1 LIEGNIALS
10 DGTDYHCAMTRREF
24 LKAAVASSFYFAARR
39 VFPASLVARP
49 DVGIAAGTD
58 YEKAVT
64 KAIDLLGG
72 IAAFVKPGDTVVV
85 KPNIGWNV
93 PPELKATTDPIV
105 VRTIVH
111 LCFQAMASKV
121 YVFDRSVANSKL
133 TYVTSGIQKAAEEA
147 GAKVFHVDEVTDA
160 TYKRISIPD
169 ARYLKESL
177 VNKYVL
183 ESDVFINVPI
193 AKTHGLAGLT
203 LSMKNLMG
211 ITGDQRGKWHWQ
223 IDDALADINRAVKSK
238 LVLIDASSIMLRN
251 GPTGGSMSYLKRLD
265 TFIAAS
271 NVVSA
276 DVEAARLFGRSAKDL
291 PYVMEG
297 AKDGLGKASGYS
309 VQRSGA

>member
-1 LIEGNIALS
+1 MLKGGAY
-10 DGTDYHCAMTRREF
+10 YHFVTTRREF
-24 LKAAVASSFYFAARR
+24 LKAAIASSLYLTARR

-49 DVGIAAGTD
+49 DVGIAVGTD

-72 IAAFVKPGDTVVV
+72 ITAFVKPGDAVVV
-85 KPNIGWNV
+85 KPNIGWNA

-111 LCFQAMASKV
+111 LCFQARASKV

-147 GAKVFHVDEVTDA
+147 GAKVFHVDEISDA
-160 TYKRISIPD
+160 MYKRISIPD
-169 ARYLKESL
+169 ARYLKETL
-177 VNKYVL
+177 VNRFVL
-183 ESDVFINVPI
+183 ESDVLINVPI
-193 AKTHGLAGLT
+193 AKTHGEAGLT
-203 LSMKNLMG
+203 LAMKNLMG

-223 IDDALADINRAVKSK
+223 LDDSIADINRAVKSK
-238 LVLIDASSIMLRN
+238 LILIDASSIMLRN

-271 NVVSA
+271 NVVTA
-276 DVEAARLFGRSAKDL
+276 DVEAARLFGRSAEDL
-291 PYVMEG
+291 PYIVEG
-297 AKDGLGKASGYS
+297 AKDGVGKATGYS
-309 VQRSGA
+309 VQRSSA